1 MIHHILPRILLLVL
15 SALFLTIT
23 VVSCNEQENQSP
35 ELVQEG
41 NRKSPIAIAS
51 IKHNGTY
58 IKVVYGQPYR
68 KDRTIFGDLEPWGE
82 VWRTGANEAT
92 EITLTRPVLMGDQ
105 AINAGTYALF
115 TIPEP
120 DSFTVI
126 LNHEL
131 GQWGAFNYN
140 PERDYKR
147 MKFPVNRL
155 PIPVEAFTISFNEPQ
170 QSITSMSLRWD
181 FIQVDIPIRFY
192 GE

>member
-1 MIHHILPRILLLVL
+1 MIKSFVLRFSILIFCGTFLLT
-15 SALFLTIT
+15 AY
-23 VVSCNEQENQSP
+23 SCNSKKP
-35 ELVQEG
+35 EDPQPAQNG
-41 NRKSPIAIAS
+41 NRKSPIAIS
-51 IKHNGTY
+51 SVKHEGTY

-68 KDRTIFGDLEPWGE
+68 RNRTIFGDWEPWGE

-92 EITLTRPVLMGDQ
+92 EITFTEPVLMGDQ
-105 AINAGTYALF
+105 AIRQGTYALF

-131 GQWGAFNYN
+131 GQWGAFEYN

-147 MKFPVNRL
+147 MKFPVQNL
-155 PIPVEAFTISFNEPQ
+155 ETPVEAFTIEFSEPEY
-170 QSITSMSLRWD
+170 SMTTMTLKWD
-181 FIQVDIPIRFY
+181 LVRIDIPIRFY

>member
-1 MIHHILPRILLLVL
+1 LIPNIVLRSFILVL
-15 SALFLTIT
+15 FSTCLISF
-23 VVSCNEQENQSP
+23 SGCNTDNDSSQST
-35 ELVQEG
+35 EED

-51 IKHNGTY
+51 VKEDGTY

-68 KDRTIFGDLEPWGE
+68 RGRTIFGDLEPWGE

-92 EITLTRPVLMGDQ
+92 EITITKPVLMGDQ
-105 AINAGTYALF
+105 SIKQGTYSLF
-115 TIPEP
+115 TIPKP

-131 GQWGAFNYN
+131 GQWGAFEYK

-147 MKFPVNRL
+147 ITFPVTNL
-155 PIPVEAFTISFNEPQ
+155 ETPVEAFTIEFTEPEY
-170 QSITSMSLRWD
+170 SMTRMRLKWD
-181 FIQVDIPIRFY
+181 QVQVDVPIRFY

>member
-1 MIHHILPRILLLVL
+1 LLPFVFL
-15 SALFLTIT
+15 S
-23 VVSCNEQENQSP
+23 CGDQETETP
-35 ELVQEG
+35 ELVQDA

-51 IKHNGTY
+51 VKYDGTY

-68 KDRTIFGDLEPWGE
+68 RGRTIFGDLEPWGE

-105 AINAGTYALF
+105 AISAGTYALF

-140 PERDYKR
+140 PERDFKR

-170 QSITSMSLRWD
+170 QSMTSISLRWD
-181 FIQVDIPIRFY
+181 FVQVDIPVRFY

>member
-1 MIHHILPRILLLVL
+1 LTPHIFSRILLGL
-15 SALFLTIT
+15 SILLLPFVFL
-23 VVSCNEQENQSP
+23 SCGDQETETP
-35 ELVQEG
+35 ELVQDA

-51 IKHNGTY
+51 VKYDGTY

-68 KDRTIFGDLEPWGE
+68 RGRTIFGDLEPWGE

-105 AINAGTYALF
+105 AISAGTYALF

-140 PERDYKR
+140 PERDFKR

-170 QSITSMSLRWD
+170 QSMTSISLRWD
-181 FIQVDIPIRFY
+181 FVQVDIPVRFY

>member
-1 MIHHILPRILLLVL
+1 MNRSFKKYFPSTLTIFLT
-15 SALFLTIT
+15 LFLING
-23 VVSCNEQENQSP
+23 C
-35 ELVQEG
+35 G
-41 NRKSPIAIAS
+41 NKNDKNSEVPIETRKSPIAIAS
-51 IKHNGTY
+51 IKSNSTY

-68 KDRTIFGDLEPWGE
+68 RGRTIFGDLEPWGQ

-92 EITLTRPVLMGDQ
+92 EITITNTILMGDE
-105 AINAGTYALF
+105 AISPGTYALF

-147 MKFPVNRL
+147 MKFPVTDL
-155 PIPVEAFTISFNEPQ
+155 DEPVEAFTIEFSKAQ
-170 QSITSMSLRWD
+170 YSTTTMSLKWGLV
-181 FIQVDIPIRFY
+181 QVDIPIRFY

>member
-1 MIHHILPRILLLVL
+1 MKSFVLRASVLVL
-15 SALFLTIT
+15 FGAFLLTAFGCE
-23 VVSCNEQENQSP
+23 SKKP
-35 ELVQEG
+35 EDSQPAQNI

-51 IKHNGTY
+51 VKHDGTY
-58 IKVVYGQPYR
+58 IKIVYGQPYKR
-68 KDRTIFGDLEPWGE
+68 GRTIFGELEPWGK

-92 EITLTRPVLMGDQ
+92 EITFTDPILMGDQ
-105 AINAGTYALF
+105 AISPGTYALF

-131 GQWGAFNYN
+131 GQWGAFEYK

-147 MKFPVNRL
+147 IKFPVQNL
-155 PIPVEAFTISFNEPQ
+155 EKPVEAFTIEFSEPEY
-170 QSITSMSLRWD
+170 SMTTMTLKWD
-181 FIQVDIPIRFY
+181 VIKVDIPIRFY

>member
-1 MIHHILPRILLLVL
+1 MIKSIVLRVSVLAFFGAFLLTAFGCEPKKPVDPQT
-15 SALFLTIT
+15 AQ
-23 VVSCNEQENQSP
+23 N
-35 ELVQEG
+35 G

-51 IKHNGTY
+51 IKHDGTY

-68 KDRTIFGDLEPWGE
+68 RGRTIFGEWEPWGK

-92 EITLTRPVLMGDQ
+92 EITITEPVLMGEQ
-105 AINAGTYALF
+105 AITPGTYALF

-131 GQWGAFNYN
+131 GQWGAFEYK

-147 MKFPVNRL
+147 MKFPVQNL
-155 PIPVEAFTISFNEPQ
+155 ETPVEAFTIEFAEPEY
-170 QSITSMSLRWD
+170 SMTTMTLKWD
-181 FIQVDIPIRFY
+181 VVQVDIPIRFY

>member
-1 MIHHILPRILLLVL
+1 MNDHTFIKTTLFIL
-15 SALFLTIT
+15 SAFLCTFLL
-23 VVSCNEQENQSP
+23 SCTDHESDNEQQ
-35 ELVQEG
+35 VQNG

-51 IKHNGTY
+51 VKYDGAY

-68 KDRTIFGDLEPWGE
+68 RDRTVFGDLEPWGE

-92 EITLTRPVLMGDQ
+92 EITLTKTVLMGDE
-105 AINAGTYALF
+105 AIRAGTYALF

-140 PERDYKR
+140 PDRDYKR
-147 MKFPVNRL
+147 MKFPANRL
-155 PIPVEAFTISFNEPQ
+155 PIPVEAFAIDFTDPQ
-170 QSITSMSLRWD
+170 QSMTTMSLRWD
-181 FIQVDIPIRFY
+181 FVQVDIPIRFY